1 MKNNSLHYLILAG
14 LILAA
19 AQLFSGSVV
28 AQESYP
34 LMCRGVKGA
43 EIAFETKSRMSFRFK
58 KGTAK
63 ADSGAD
69 PASSGLAPGECSW
82 SDRGMRDSEPDIF
95 FHKVKDG
102 TGLSDA
108 EYTWTKELDNPD
120 NYWVFDIAKNSD
132 GQFVVMAARR
142 APRIANLPQNPRP
155 APTLRPDEAEMPD
168 SKTVPRPD
176 PKPFDIDP
184 AMLGRALP
192 DLMIREIQIV
202 DVKTDLGVASATSKA
217 LRVHVANKGPGNAG
231 PSILALSH
239 MGHPGG
245 KDSLGWERFRSV
257 KVGPLEAGQEAWVSF
272 EDFDPNSGD
281 YVDYDGRDIGGS
293 LMLEINPRFVAVGEE
308 SLKEE
313 NWDNNSF
320 LFKPRAP

>member
-1 MKNNSLHYLILAG
+1 MKGSRDMKNDSLHHLIFAV
-14 LILAA
+14 LIVAA
-19 AQLFSGSVV
+19 THFFCADTA

-43 EIAFETKSRMSFRFK
+43 EIGFETGSRMSFKFK

-63 ADSGAD
+63 ADAGAD

-82 SDRGMRDSEPDIF
+82 PDRGMRDGEPDIF
-95 FHKVKDG
+95 FHKIKDG
-102 TGLSDA
+102 MSLSDA
-108 EYTWTKELDNPD
+108 EYSWTKELDNPD
-120 NYWVFDIAKNSD
+120 NYWVFDIAKNSE
-132 GQFVVMAARR
+132 GQFIVMAARL
-142 APRIANLPQNPRP
+142 APRIANLPQNPRLTATP
-155 APTLRPDEAEMPD
+155 RPDEAEMPD

-231 PSILALSH
+231 P
-239 MGHPGG
+239 
-245 KDSLGWERFRSV
+245 
-257 KVGPLEAGQEAWVSF
+257 
-272 EDFDPNSGD
+272 
-281 YVDYDGRDIGGS
+281 
-293 LMLEINPRFVAVGEE
+293 
-308 SLKEE
+308 
-313 NWDNNSF
+313 
-320 LFKPRAP
+320 